1 MRGFAFIGLILS
13 LAVAGCTGESNTT
26 ATALLNGDGQTP
38 DKVGFNPYNP
48 VSETAQSARE
58 VIAKPTL
65 EEVLQA
71 GPLPEVSWGR
81 ADAPVT
87 LVQYSSMT
95 CPHCR
100 KFHADVYPELKRQF
114 IDTGK
119 VRYILREFPIGKSS
133 GTATIAM
140 RCAPPDKYMALY
152 GKYMEQQGNW
162 VSQEVRTD
170 QILKVAAQVGIT
182 GEQFTACLK
191 NQDMITK
198 LNQIKDRGR
207 QLGIIGTPNFF
218 VNTRLVKGTLGLE
231 DIRAAVAAAQTA
243 PAKVN

>member
-1 MRGFAFIGLILS
+1 MHFARSIVA
-13 LAVAGCTGESNTT
+13 AVCFVLTLGGCTGENSGLT
-26 ATALLNGDGQTP
+26 AALTGDTQTP
-38 DKVGFNPYNP
+38 DKAGFNPYNP

-58 VIAKPTL
+58 VIAKPTMAD
-65 EEVLQA
+65 VMQP

-140 RCAPPDKYMALY
+140 RCAPSEKYMALY
-152 GKYMEQQGNW
+152 GKFMEQQGNW

-182 GEQFTACLK
+182 GEQFDAWVRPEA
-191 NQDMITK
+191 M
-198 LNQIKDRGR
+198 
-207 QLGIIGTPNFF
+207 
-218 VNTRLVKGTLGLE
+218 
-231 DIRAAVAAAQTA
+231 TA
-243 PAKVN
+243 PGSE